1 MEIPLTPNQ
10 IFQLIVPGV
19 SVVFA
24 FSFLS
29 VWIYD
34 KTRQYLVLLFASFIA
49 YAVGSTMEIF
59 HWPADWKL
67 GAVTTALLFVLS
79 ALSLNEGVLRRRG
92 LRFRW
97 TTHLLVLA
105 TVTAAMYFFSYVK
118 RDILVRVYILN
129 FCIGFVVLATA
140 FRIRSSLKRRA
151 VDQALFWVLLVFGL
165 SFFVR
170 TVLTVGQSLPHSP
183 TQFGQT
189 AFWVALQMSLTLFGV
204 VLALVL
210 LAATV
215 SDVIEHVV
223 AERDLDALTQILNRR
238 AFELRATRLAA
249 DRKHRPLSMVICDI
263 DHFKSVNDRFGHAA
277 GDEVLREFSRI
288 LRAVVRADDIV
299 GRIGGEEFVILL
311 PGADR
316 TLAKGIAE
324 RLRTVLM
331 STRFAQISSTLHV
344 TVSAGVAQ
352 YQDDETVT
360 TLLARA
366 DRLLYAAKR
375 TGRNCTVADEAVVA
389 PEASTRYLA

>member
-1 MEIPLTPNQ
+1 
-10 IFQLIVPGV
+10 
-19 SVVFA
+19 
-24 FSFLS
+24 
-29 VWIYD
+29 
-34 KTRQYLVLLFASFIA
+34 
-49 YAVGSTMEIF
+49 
-59 HWPADWKL
+59 
-67 GAVTTALLFVLS
+67 
-79 ALSLNEGVLRRRG
+79 
-92 LRFRW
+92 
-97 TTHLLVLA
+97 
-105 TVTAAMYFFSYVK
+105 
-118 RDILVRVYILN
+118 
-129 FCIGFVVLATA
+129 
-140 FRIRSSLKRRA
+140 
-151 VDQALFWVLLVFGL
+151 
-165 SFFVR
+165 
-170 TVLTVGQSLPHSP
+170 
-183 TQFGQT
+183 
-189 AFWVALQMSLTLFGV
+189 
-204 VLALVL
+204 
-210 LAATV
+210 V